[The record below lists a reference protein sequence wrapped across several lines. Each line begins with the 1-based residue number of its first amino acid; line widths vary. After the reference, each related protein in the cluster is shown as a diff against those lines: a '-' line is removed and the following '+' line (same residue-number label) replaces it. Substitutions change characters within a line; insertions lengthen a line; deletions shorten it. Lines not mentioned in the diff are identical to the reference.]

1 MSIEKSKIVNSL
13 SPPLPGY
20 LVESLIEEYQDIK
33 QKYLL
38 GHLGPSE
45 LNAGRFCEYIL
56 RIIEELDQGSHT
68 PIGDDLD
75 TGKVIRRVENNTNLP
90 DGIRLYIPRLCRV
103 LLDVRNSR
111 DVAHVET
118 EVSPNLSDSL
128 LVSQG
133 ADWILTELIRNYYP
147 SSISVDEAQSI
158 VDSINETEVP
168 VVQDLGGFLRV
179 LNPNMPYKEQVLAI
193 LHYQHPSPVSDDDL
207 ISYTGYKNST
217 RMKNNLLTDLHEE
230 SMIHYSD
237 GECKILRRGILH
249 VEKNID
255 FGLTL

>member
-20 LVESLIEEYQDIK
+20 LIENLIGEYQDVK
-33 QKYLL
+33 KKYLL

-45 LNAGRFCEYIL
+45 LNAGRFCEYVL
-56 RIIEELDQGSHT
+56 RIIEELDQGGHT
-68 PIGDDLD
+68 PVGDDLD
-75 TGKVIRRVENNTNLP
+75 TGKVIRRVESNTNLP

-118 EVSPNLSDSL
+118 EVNPNLSDSL

-168 VVQDLGGFLRV
+168 VVQDVDGFLRV
-179 LNPNMPYKEQVLAI
+179 LDPDMSYKEQVLSI
-193 LHYQHPSPVSDDDL
+193 LHHQHPSPVSDDDL
-207 ISYTGYKNST
+207 VDYTGYKNST
-217 RMKNNLLTDLHEE
+217 RMKKSILPDLHDE
-230 SMIHYSD
+230 SLIHYSD
-237 GECKILRRGILH
+237 GECNILRRGILH
-249 VEKNID
+249 VEKNINLD
-255 FGLTL
+255 FTI

>member
-1 MSIEKSKIVNSL
+1 MSIVKSKVVDSL
-13 SPPLPGY
+13 SPPLPEH
-20 LVESLIEEYQDIK
+20 LVESLIAEYQDIK

-45 LNAGRFCEYIL
+45 LNAGRFCECVL
-56 RIIEELDQGSHT
+56 RIIEDLDQGSYT
-68 PIGDDLD
+68 PMGNDLD

-111 DVAHVET
+111 DVAHVEA

-158 VDSINETEVP
+158 VDSIDETEIP
-168 VVQDLGGFLRV
+168 VVQDVGGFLRV

-193 LHYQHPSPVSDDDL
+193 LHHQHPSPVSDQNL
-207 ISYTGYKNST
+207 IDYTGYKNST
-217 RMKNNLLTDLHEE
+217 RMKNSLLPNLHEE
-230 SMIHYSD
+230 SLIHYSNGD
-237 GECKILRRGILH
+237 CRILRRGIIH
-249 VEKNID
+249 VEENID
-255 FGLTL
+255 LGLRL